1 MDQLGPTPYEL
12 GRDKLL
18 GSALTIQAIGHLR
31 QSEEKRERKVEPKG
45 LLLIAYYN
53 ALTTGDAGTQGK
65 SAEYRKEK
73 EKRLNEL
80 NNEEMAFLIDILGQ
94 RYGLLQKDLFQIF
107 IDKVAQ
113 SPEKIEIL
121 IDAYGNK
128 RYDKANPELNYIL
141 KEIGLSQ
148 PIVDALG
155 NSEFSEVIKS
165 NFVRIVGEIN
175 DPSIIPKLEM

>member
-1 MDQLGPTPYEL
+1 MTKYLLAACVLIPLVLNAGCMDQLGPTPYEL

-65 SAEYRKEK
+65 SAEYRREK

-80 NNEEMAFLIDILGQ
+80 NNEEIAFLIDILGQ

-121 IDAYGNK
+121 IGA
-128 RYDKANPELNYIL
+128 
-141 KEIGLSQ
+141 
-148 PIVDALG
+148 
-155 NSEFSEVIKS
+155 
-165 NFVRIVGEIN
+165 
-175 DPSIIPKLEM
+175 